1 MSLPTSANS
10 YLDCFD
16 FLDKAMADAVGARR
30 RVDDYSSANYFRMRC
45 HQARKINR
53 EDNAQTYPKEHY
65 MHRRSAYDELMVT
78 LAEDDSGTHWVYAK
92 KTIIPEEDIEGLS
105 GAPAQLAAPKPQLQ
119 LPAPMPNDDLP
130 DASVI
135 ETPTPRRI

>member
-30 RVDDYSSANYFRMRC
+30 RMDDYSSANYFRMRC

-53 EDNAQTYPKEHY
+53 EDNAATYPKEHH
-65 MHRRSAYDELMVT
+65 MHGRSAYDELMVT
-78 LAEDDSGTHWVYAK
+78 IVADDSVVWVYAK
-92 KTIIPEEDIEGLS
+92 KTVIPEEDIEGLS
-105 GAPAQLAAPKPQLQ
+105 GQAALAAPTPQLQ
-119 LPAPMPNDDLP
+119 LPPPLPNDDLP
-130 DASVI
+130 DESVVQ
-135 ETPTPRRI
+135 ETPTLRRV

>member
-30 RVDDYSSANYFRMRC
+30 RMDDYSSANYFRMRC

-53 EDNAQTYPKEHY
+53 EDNAQTYPKKHH
-65 MHRRSAYDELMVT
+65 MHGRSAYDELMVT
-78 LAEDDSGTHWVYAK
+78 LSEDDAGTHWVYAK

-105 GAPAQLAAPKPQLQ
+105 GQAALAAPTPQLM
-119 LPAPMPNDDLP
+119 LEAKPLPNDDLP
-130 DASVI
+130 DESVI
-135 ETPTPRRI
+135 QTPTLRRV